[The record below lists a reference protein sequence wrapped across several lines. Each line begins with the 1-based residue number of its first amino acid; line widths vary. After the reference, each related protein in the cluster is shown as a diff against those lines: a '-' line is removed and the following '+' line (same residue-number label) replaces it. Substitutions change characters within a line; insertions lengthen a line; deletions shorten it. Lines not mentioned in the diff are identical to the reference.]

1 MDGHH
6 VDTVVVGASQSG
18 LAVGYHLKQQGLSFE
33 ILDACDRVGDAWR
46 NRYDS
51 LRLFTPRR
59 YDGLPGM
66 PFPGSPSSYPTKD
79 ETADYLETYA
89 REFELPVRTGAHVER
104 LSRAG
109 DRFELA
115 LDGSTMVADNVVVA
129 TGAYHQPTI
138 PPLARDLDDGIVQLH
153 SRDYRN
159 RSQLQ
164 DGPVLVVGAGN
175 SGTEVALDL
184 APHHRTWLS
193 GRDPGQE
200 PSLGRLGG
208 PGDRVLKAVMWTVAT
223 RVLVVTNPLG
233 RKVRDH
239 FLDPPRGI
247 PLGGGRRK
255 EVRTAG
261 IERVPPTAG
270 VQEGQP
276 VLEDGTILKVVN
288 VVWCTGYT
296 PDYAWID
303 LPLPMQYGFPVQE
316 RGVVESVPGL
326 YFVGLLFLRSLS
338 SVLLGGVGRD
348 AAYIAQHI
356 ASARPRLSQLEH
368 TTSRREGSVPAAPP
382 TRPTTREGRRI

>member
-1 MDGHH
+1 MDDRH
-6 VDTVVVGASQSG
+6 VDTVVIGGSQSG
-18 LAVGYHLKQQGLSFE
+18 LAVGYHLKQQGLPFV
-33 ILDACDRVGDAWR
+33 ILDACDRIGDTWR

-79 ETADYLETYA
+79 QTADYLEAYA
-89 REFELPVRTGAHVER
+89 HEFELPVRTAVHVDR

-109 DRFELA
+109 DQFEVS
-115 LDGSTMVADNVVVA
+115 LDGSTMVAENVVVA
-129 TGAYHQPTI
+129 TGVYHHPKI
-138 PPLARDLDDGIVQLH
+138 PPFARDLDDGIVQFH
-153 SRDYRN
+153 SKDYRN

-200 PSLGRLGG
+200 PSLGRPGSI
-208 PGDRVLKAVMWTVAT
+208 GDRVLKAGMWTVAT
-223 RVLVVTNPLG
+223 RVLVVTNPVG
-233 RKVRDH
+233 RKARDH

-255 EVRTAG
+255 QIAAAG
-261 IERVPPTAG
+261 IERVPPTVG
-270 VQEGQP
+270 VQAGRP
-276 VLEDGTILKVVN
+276 VLEDGTVLEVDN

-296 PDYAWID
+296 SDYAWID
-303 LPLPMQYGFPVQE
+303 VPLSTQHGFPVHDH
-316 RGVVESVPGL
+316 GVVESIPGL

-338 SVLLGGVGRD
+338 SALLGGVGRD
-348 AAYIAQHI
+348 AEYIAELI
-356 ASARPRLSQLEH
+356 AARPRPQQPNQGTASRKGI
-368 TTSRREGSVPAAPP
+368 TS
-382 TRPTTREGRRI
+382 

>member
-6 VDTVVVGASQSG
+6 IDTVVVGASQSG
-18 LAVGYHLKQQGLSFE
+18 LAVGYHLKQQGLPFE

-79 ETADYLETYA
+79 ETADYLEAYA
-89 REFELPVRTGAHVER
+89 REFELPVRTGVHVDR

-109 DRFELA
+109 DQFELS

-129 TGAYHQPTI
+129 TGVYHQPTI
-138 PPLARDLDDGIVQLH
+138 PPFARDLDDGIVQLH

-208 PGDRVLKAVMWTVAT
+208 LGDRALKAVMWTVAT

-255 EVRTAG
+255 EVRTAE
-261 IERVPPTAG
+261 IERVPRTAG
-270 VQEGQP
+270 VEEGHP
-276 VLEDGTILKVVN
+276 VLEDGTILKVAN

-296 PDYAWID
+296 PDHAWID
-303 LPLPMQYGFPVQE
+303 LPLPMQYGFPVHE
-316 RGVVESVPGL
+316 RGVVESIPGL

-348 AAYIAQHI
+348 AAYIAEHI
-356 ASARPRLSQLEH
+356 ASARPRLSQPEH
-368 TTSRREGSVPAAPP
+368 TTSRREGSVPAPPP
-382 TRPTTREGRRI
+382 TRPTASEGRRT

>member
-6 VDTVVVGASQSG
+6 VDTVVVGGSQSG
-18 LAVGYHLKQQGLSFE
+18 LAVGNHLKQQGLPFV
-33 ILDACDRVGDAWR
+33 ILDACDRIGDAWR

-66 PFPGSPSSYPTKD
+66 PFPGPPSSYPTKD
-79 ETADYLETYA
+79 ETADYLEAYA
-89 REFELPVRTGAHVER
+89 HEFELPVRTGVHVDR

-109 DRFELA
+109 DQFELS

-129 TGAYHQPTI
+129 TGVYHHPRT
-138 PPLARDLDDGIVQLH
+138 PPFARDLDDGVVQLH
-153 SRDYRN
+153 SKDYRN

-200 PSLGRLGG
+200 PSLGRPGSV
-208 PGDRVLKAVMWTVAT
+208 GDRLLKVVMWTVAT

-233 RKVRDH
+233 RKARDH

-247 PLGGGRRK
+247 PLGGGRRRQI
-255 EVRTAG
+255 RTAG
-261 IERVPPTAG
+261 IERVPPTVG
-270 VQEGQP
+270 VQAGHA
-276 VLEDGTILKVVN
+276 VLEDGTPLKVAN
-288 VVWCTGYT
+288 VVWCTGNT

-303 LPLPMQYGFPVQE
+303 LPLPIQHGFPVHD
-316 RGVVESVPGL
+316 RGVVESIPGL
-326 YFVGLLFLRSLS
+326 YVVGLLFLRSLS
-338 SVLLGGVGRD
+338 SALLGGVGRD
-348 AAYIAQHI
+348 AAYIAEHI
-356 ASARPRLSQLEH
+356 ASARARPSQPEH
-368 TTSRREGSVPAAPP
+368 ATSRGEDIVP
-382 TRPTTREGRRI
+382 

>member
-6 VDTVVVGASQSG
+6 VDTVVIGGSQSG
-18 LAVGYHLKQQGLSFE
+18 LAVGYHLKQQGLPFV
-33 ILDACDRVGDAWR
+33 ILEACDRIGDAWR

-59 YDGLPGM
+59 YNALPGM
-66 PFPGSPSSYPTKD
+66 PFPESPSSYPTKD
-79 ETADYLETYA
+79 EAADYLEAYA
-89 REFELPVRTGAHVER
+89 HEFELPVRTGVHVDR
-104 LSRAG
+104 LSRLG
-109 DRFELA
+109 DQFEVS
-115 LDGSTMVADNVVVA
+115 LDGSTVVAENVVVA
-129 TGAYHQPTI
+129 TGVYHHRKI
-138 PPLARDLDDGIVQLH
+138 PPFARDLGDGVVQLH

-164 DGPVLVVGAGN
+164 PGPVLVVGAAN
-175 SGTEVALDL
+175 SGSEVALDL

-200 PSLGRLGG
+200 PSLGRPGSF
-208 PGDRVLKAVMWTVAT
+208 GDRVLKAVMWAVAT

-233 RKVRDH
+233 RKARDH

-255 EVRTAG
+255 QIRIAG
-261 IERVPPTAG
+261 IERVPSTVG
-270 VQEGQP
+270 VQAGHP
-276 VLEDGTILKVVN
+276 VLEDGTTLEVAN

-303 LPLPMQYGFPVQE
+303 LPLPIQHGFPVHD
-316 RGVVESVPGL
+316 RGVVESIPGL

-338 SVLLGGVGRD
+338 SALLGGVGRD
-348 AAYIAQHI
+348 AAYIAEHI
-356 ASARPRLSQLEH
+356 ASARPRQPQPQH
-368 TTSRREGSVPAAPP
+368 DTPRREGIVPSPPP
-382 TRPTTREGRRI
+382 TRPTPRERRPA